1 MFLREPLSGIE
12 LYLHF
17 AEKSNE
23 EYMKIQEAIMAFS
36 QSEKIKSGLI
46 WVSQTL
52 ELASALPLPEKQGA
66 ERVIKALMDMIIHE
80 IRLAKSIFGYGP
92 WGEIEESIDKAIVMI
107 NSGVGTESVVHLT
120 KSLSLVTTIGHRSM
134 SFMKEEGLI

>member
-1 MFLREPLSGIE
+1 
-12 LYLHF
+12 
-17 AEKSNE
+17 
-23 EYMKIQEAIMAFS
+23 MKIQEAVMAFS

-52 ELASALPLPEKQGA
+52 ELASALPLQEKQGA
-66 ERVIKALMDMIIHE
+66 ERVIKAIIDMIIHE
-80 IRLAKSIFGYGP
+80 IRLAKSISGYES
-92 WGEIEESIDKAIVMI
+92 WDEIEENIDKAIVMI

-134 SFMKEEGLI
+134 SFLKKEGLI